1 MEIKDII
8 QNKTSQEESTPAYK
22 PSSSEKKRAV
32 LMYLFIGIVVY
43 LSKKDVNKFEYYH
56 LKQATGRRI
65 LFLFACVVCVVLL
78 IIPIIKILAWLLLI
92 IFIAAWAIWVKQAWD
107 WYYQYW
113 SKTNFM
119 SLFSGVGNWFLELF
133 EINMKEIDIDIDEST
148 PADESTPSKETD
160 SNPIE
165 EDLQTQLDTDDKK

>member
-8 QNKTSQEESTPAYK
+8 QNKTPEEETAPVYI

-32 LMYLFIGIVVY
+32 LMYLLIGIMVY

-65 LFLFACVVCVVLL
+65 LFLFACVICIVLL
-78 IIPIIKILAWLLLI
+78 FIPVIKILAWLLI
-92 IFIAAWAIWVKQAWD
+92 VIFVVAWCIWIKQARD
-107 WYYQYW
+107 GFYVYW

-133 EINMKEIDIDIDEST
+133 EINMRQIDVDDSIQ
-148 PADESTPSKETD
+148 ADQET
-160 SNPIE
+160 PIE
-165 EDLQTQLDTDDKK
+165 EKDSDPIDADLQKDLDTDNEK